1 LHVTHDVES
10 GGAARAALR
19 VVQAQRRA
27 GMDSTV
33 LVNEAAHKRDYVLT
47 PKPTGLRYVRRFFS
61 RTVDLAIASLQ
72 KNDNPNLHSAGFQ
85 SAISVREINN
95 SSADIVNLHW
105 VNGGMLSLFAI
116 SRIRKPVVWTL
127 HDMWA
132 FSGAEHYDN
141 GNERWRKKYVSKSRS
156 LALQGL
162 DLDRFVW
169 ILKRLLWKK
178 KFSIVT
184 SSKWLRKCVETSDL
198 MKDWPTQAIHTP
210 IDLEMW
216 KPEDK
221 RTARTLLRIPID
233 HDVLLFGAVGGTRD
247 PRKGFDLL
255 LEALQKL
262 SKNGNRFSVVI
273 FGEETRELTLSLGSS
288 AVFLGVV
295 HDDLTLRLAY
305 SAADVFLLP
314 SRQDNLPNTGIES
327 IACGTP
333 VVSFDVGGIGDIV
346 EHKVSGYLAKKFDT
360 SDFARGVEWALL
372 QSKEGQLS
380 KSSRQWAESQFSF
393 SGIGD
398 AYKSLYSSILS
409 DNQES

>member
-1 LHVTHDVES
+1 
-10 GGAARAALR
+10 
-19 VVQAQRRA
+19 
-27 GMDSTV
+27 M
-33 LVNEAAHKRDYVLT
+33 
-47 PKPTGLRYVRRFFS
+47 
-61 RTVDLAIASLQ
+61 
-72 KNDNPNLHSAGFQ
+72 
-85 SAISVREINN
+85 SVREINN

-141 GNERWRKKYVSKSRS
+141 ENKRWREKYVSTSRS

-184 SSKWLRKCVETSDL
+184 SSRWLRKCVETSDL

-210 IDLEMW
+210 IDLEVW

-262 SKNGNRFSVVI
+262 SKSGNRFSVVI

-360 SDFARGVEWALL
+360 SDFAQGVEWALL

-393 SGIGD
+393 SGIGE